1 MIKRIQESFSLKI
14 FFITAALLVFS
25 NLLVLMGLYAFM
37 PQIYTLSYNDHVNTC
52 VEELEE
58 TLPKIRRKESGKF
71 FNDLCEKYQMRMD
84 ISAPYTKEKVEIPG
98 LQSQYLCQDQQ
109 KYSLQVTGA
118 VADGRTSVRQY
129 SYSIENNRSIGMEG
143 EKIESCMV
151 TLSFSDQGP
160 YEFTLIP
167 TEANRVNIFLSDLER
182 ILPYLLSII
191 FLLAFGASAVYTRYI
206 TGPVLGIS
214 RAAKAMSRMDWT
226 NSRLFFKRKD
236 EIGSLA
242 RSIDSTSKALEQAL
256 SERDDANKKLQAELE
271 KQKKL
276 DQEQQEFFAA
286 ASHELK
292 TPVTVLKGQLTGM
305 LYQVGAYQDREL
317 YLKKSLRTVEEMEHR
332 ILKILEVSRMERP
345 DMKAEIREI
354 DLTRIIRES
363 CTPYEDLIEDKG
375 MTLRVSLPESF
386 KILGDPK
393 LLKSALENLLE
404 NAVKYSPPG
413 EEIRISAQKESEES
427 KLCRLAVEN
436 TGVWIPEEKIPRLF
450 QPFYRVDGSRNKET
464 GGSGL
469 GLYLVKKA
477 LELQEI
483 PYKAENTEGGF
494 CICLRLKR
502 DSSETGGIS
511 ECTNGSY

>member
-109 KYSLQVTGA
+109 KYSLQATGA

-129 SYSIENNRSIGMEG
+129 SYSIENNRSRGMEG

-332 ILKILEVSRMERP
+332 ILKIL
-345 DMKAEIREI
+345 
-354 DLTRIIRES
+354 
-363 CTPYEDLIEDKG
+363 
-375 MTLRVSLPESF
+375 
-386 KILGDPK
+386 GDPK

>member
-1 MIKRIQESFSLKI
+1 
-14 FFITAALLVFS
+14 
-25 NLLVLMGLYAFM
+25 
-37 PQIYTLSYNDHVNTC
+37 
-52 VEELEE
+52 
-58 TLPKIRRKESGKF
+58 
-71 FNDLCEKYQMRMD
+71 
-84 ISAPYTKEKVEIPG
+84 
-98 LQSQYLCQDQQ
+98 
-109 KYSLQVTGA
+109 
-118 VADGRTSVRQY
+118 
-129 SYSIENNRSIGMEG
+129 
-143 EKIESCMV
+143 
-151 TLSFSDQGP
+151 
-160 YEFTLIP
+160 
-167 TEANRVNIFLSDLER
+167 
-182 ILPYLLSII
+182 
-191 FLLAFGASAVYTRYI
+191 
-206 TGPVLGIS
+206 
-214 RAAKAMSRMDWT
+214 
-226 NSRLFFKRKD
+226 
-236 EIGSLA
+236 
-242 RSIDSTSKALEQAL
+242 
-256 SERDDANKKLQAELE
+256 
-271 KQKKL
+271 
-276 DQEQQEFFAA
+276 
-286 ASHELK
+286 
-292 TPVTVLKGQLTGM
+292 
-305 LYQVGAYQDREL
+305 
-317 YLKKSLRTVEEMEHR
+317 
-332 ILKILEVSRMERP
+332 
-345 DMKAEIREI
+345 
-354 DLTRIIRES
+354 
-363 CTPYEDLIEDKG
+363 